1 MSIDPTQMK
10 LFYDQLSSET
20 TREKNQ
26 GASSQQFGDVLS
38 NAARTLVSAEDA
50 SETAVRMIH
59 DARSRMVQGLFADDD
74 SEPSALF
81 DPLDGLSPYGFLNAR
96 QSQIVDKY
104 YRIETPQPT
113 LLPDSGDKQAG
124 QIDQLISQAAK
135 KYNLSEELIH
145 SVVATESAYNSQA
158 VSPVGARGLMQLMP
172 ATAADLGVTD
182 SFDPQQNLNG
192 GTRYLKQ
199 LLDKYDGDLDHALAA
214 YNWGQGNVD
223 RHGLD
228 KMPAET
234 RNYLAKIKGLLG
246 RHQG

>member
-10 LFYDQLSSET
+10 LFYDQLSSDIT
-20 TREKNQ
+20 HEKSQ
-26 GASSQQFGDVLS
+26 GTPSRQFGDVLS
-38 NAARTLVSAEDA
+38 NAARTLVSAEEA
-50 SETAVRMIH
+50 SEAAVRMMH
-59 DARSRMVQGLFADDD
+59 DARSRMVQGLFADGE
-74 SEPSALF
+74 SESTALL

-104 YRIETPQPT
+104 YRVEAPQPT

-124 QIDQLISQAAK
+124 QIDQLITQVAK
-135 KYNLSEELIH
+135 KYNLSEGLIH
-145 SVVATESAYNSQA
+145 SVVATESAYNPQA

-223 RHGLD
+223 RHGLE
-228 KMPAET
+228 KMPDET
-234 RNYLAKIKGLLG
+234 RSYLVKVKSMLAEK
-246 RHQG
+246 QG